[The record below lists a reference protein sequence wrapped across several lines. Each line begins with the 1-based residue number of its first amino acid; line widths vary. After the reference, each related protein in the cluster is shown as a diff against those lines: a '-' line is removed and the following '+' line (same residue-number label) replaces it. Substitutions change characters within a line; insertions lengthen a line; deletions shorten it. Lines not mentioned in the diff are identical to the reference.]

1 MESANCL
8 LKTLEEPPPRS
19 VLILIGTSEQQQL
32 KTIVSRSQV
41 IRFSP
46 LTTEQ
51 VETILNRNQLIETE
65 QTNLSLSELAE
76 VSGGSVERAIQLA
89 DPEILEFRQSLFDQL
104 GTMDPARDNFAKTM
118 LGFIDEAGKDASA
131 KRNRTRT
138 IADFAVEYFRGWL
151 IDESDERNDIAVEAI
166 ERSID
171 VQRQISANA
180 NQANV
185 VEAWLVD
192 LGRIC
197 RRESVGV

>member
-1 MESANCL
+1 M
-8 LKTLEEPPPRS
+8 
-19 VLILIGTSEQQQL
+19 
-32 KTIVSRSQV
+32 

-65 QTNLSLSELAE
+65 QTNLSLSELAA

-138 IADFAVEYFRGWL
+138 VADFAVEYFRGWL